1 MEALVLIVFCIIL
14 IGCII
19 TGKSIVLGLLAGL
32 ILFLTFGKVKGFSV
46 RALTV
51 MCLSG
56 IKTVKGILITFFL
69 TGMLTAI
76 WRASGCIPTIVYYA
90 SSLINPAMFVLVTF
104 LLNALVSVLT
114 GTAFGT
120 AATMGVI
127 CVSIAKAMDLPVFW
141 VGGSVL
147 SGVYVG
153 DRCSPVSTSALLV
166 STLTGTDIYTNIKNM
181 VKTSLVPFV
190 LTCIIYIGEGLFL
203 DATAGVVDVKSLF
216 REEFNISFIC
226 LLPAVALLVL
236 ALLRIDVKV
245 LMLIS
250 IAISIPVAL
259 FVQGAQFGDVLKTLL
274 TGYQASSA
282 VLAGMINGG
291 GMASMVKVAA
301 IVCIAS
307 CYAGI
312 FKETGLLDFMYKTIN
327 RFADKL
333 GNYLATLLV
342 SVPVSA
348 IACNQTLAIMLTNQL
363 TAYLE
368 ENKEQRA
375 IYLEDSAVVVA
386 PLIPWSIAGTVP
398 LTAAG
403 APLICILAACYL
415 YLLPMWRAIRN
426 RNGAEAGLIAY

>member
-1 MEALVLIVFCIIL
+1 
-14 IGCII
+14 
-19 TGKSIVLGLLAGL
+19 
-32 ILFLTFGKVKGFSV
+32 
-46 RALTV
+46 
-51 MCLSG
+51 
-56 IKTVKGILITFFL
+56 
-69 TGMLTAI
+69 
-76 WRASGCIPTIVYYA
+76 
-90 SSLINPAMFVLVTF
+90 
-104 LLNALVSVLT
+104 
-114 GTAFGT
+114 
-120 AATMGVI
+120 
-127 CVSIAKAMDLPVFW
+127 
-141 VGGSVL
+141 
-147 SGVYVG
+147 
-153 DRCSPVSTSALLV
+153 
-166 STLTGTDIYTNIKNM
+166 M